1 MICTVGG
8 IKQKKG
14 AMNICPVDI
23 AALRAPDVLQEYC
36 RAALGAGKQ
45 IGRLTFYPCPYGSH
59 TRPKL
64 ETTEKDGCGVAMCR
78 ACNRGGT
85 VYDIAAAV
93 EGIDPRKDFARCVQ
107 TVADAVGYTLADTGT
122 ENAPKKSHRRR
133 KGAFSACWGISAPPA
148 EQTPA
153 EKLLELLPPEEEAAA
168 LDAVRR
174 LAARPDLQAQFAAM
188 LNLPPWIIQ
197 SHADI
202 QECACRGLLGVDKR
216 ERLLYVYTSCPA
228 DGEPVRVL
236 GVKTRNPQGVEPRF
250 LMRGRKSALWGIDSA
265 EYAGMVIVTEGESDA
280 LAVRASVES
289 ELEKWL
295 TDEPETYPEKALP
308 AVVAKPDA
316 GTFRESWAHAL
327 RGKSV
332 VLLADGD
339 EAGQKGAEATAEA
352 LKKAGVRMVKKWTPA
367 EGKKDAR
374 TAFDPA
380 RPWLLMRDII
390 TRMTDI

>member
-1 MICTVGG
+1 MLFFDIFN
-8 IKQKKG
+8 
-14 AMNICPVDI
+14 MNICPADI
-23 AALRAPDVLQEYC
+23 AALRAPDVLQDYC
-36 RAALGAGKQ
+36 RAALGAGKKT
-45 IGRLTFYPCPYGSH
+45 GPLTFYPCPYGSH

-64 ETTEKDGCGVAMCR
+64 ETTEKDGCGVALCR

-107 TVADAVGYTLADTGT
+107 TVADAVGYTLTDTGT
-122 ENAPKKSHRRR
+122 ENAPKKSNRRR
-133 KGAFSACWGISAPPA
+133 KSAFSARRGISAPPV

-153 EKLLELLPPEEEAAA
+153 EKPLELLPPEEEAAA

-197 SHADI
+197 SHTDI
-202 QECACRGLLGVDKR
+202 QECACRGLLGVD
-216 ERLLYVYTSCPA
+216 ERGRLVYVYTCCPA
-228 DGEPVRVL
+228 DDAPVRVHM
-236 GVKTRNPQGVEPRF
+236 VKTRCKEIPWGKNNKFRIPPGQS
-250 LMRGRKSALWGIDSA
+250 KSRLWGIDSA

-280 LAVRASVES
+280 LAVRAAVES
-289 ELEKWL
+289 EFERWL
-295 TDEPETYPEKALP
+295 TDEPETYPENALP

-327 RGKSV
+327 CDKSV
-332 VLLADGD
+332 VLLVDGD

-352 LKKAGVRMVKKWTPA
+352 LKKAGVRMVKRWTPA

>member
-1 MICTVGG
+1 
-8 IKQKKG
+8 
-14 AMNICPVDI
+14 MNICPADI
-23 AALRAPDVLQEYC
+23 AALRAPDVLQDYC
-36 RAALGAGKQ
+36 RAALGAGKRT
-45 IGRLTFYPCPYGSH
+45 GSLTFYPCPYGSH

-93 EGIDPRKDFARCVQ
+93 EGIDPRKDFARCVHA
-107 TVADAVGYTLADTGT
+107 VADAVGYTLTDTGT

-133 KGAFSACWGISAPPA
+133 KSAFSARRGITALSTA
-148 EQTPA
+148 QTPV
-153 EKLLELLPPEEEAAA
+153 EKPPELLQPEEEAAA

-174 LAARPDLQAQFAAM
+174 LAARPDLQARFATM

-197 SHADI
+197 SHTDI
-202 QECACRGLLGVDKR
+202 QECACRGLLGVDER

-228 DGEPVRVL
+228 DDAPARVL
-236 GVKTRNPQGVEPRF
+236 GVKTRNPQGVNPRF
-250 LMRGRKSALWGIDSA
+250 LMRGRKCALWGIDAA
-265 EYAGMVIVTEGESDA
+265 EYADMVIVTEGESDA
-280 LAVRASVES
+280 LAVRAAVES
-289 ELEKWL
+289 EFENWL
-295 TDEPETYPEKALP
+295 RTDPDTYPKDPPP

-316 GTFRESWAHAL
+316 GTFRETWAHAL

-352 LKKAGVRMVKKWTPA
+352 LKKAGVRMIKKWTPA
-367 EGKKDAR
+367 PGKKDAR
-374 TAFDPA
+374 AALDAA
-380 RPWLLMRDII
+380 RPWLLIDDIL
-390 TRMTDI
+390 TRMTEI

>member
-1 MICTVGG
+1 
-8 IKQKKG
+8 
-14 AMNICPVDI
+14 MNICPADI
-23 AALRAPDVLQEYC
+23 AALRAPDVLQDYC
-36 RAALGAGKQ
+36 RAALGAGKR

-107 TVADAVGYTLADTGT
+107 AVADAVGYTLTDSGT

-133 KGAFSACWGISAPPA
+133 KIAFSARRGISAIPTAQKPVEKPP
-148 EQTPA
+148 
-153 EKLLELLPPEEEAAA
+153 ELLQPEEEVAA

-174 LAARPDLQAQFAAM
+174 LAARPDLQARFAAM
-188 LNLPPWIIQ
+188 LNLPPWVIQ
-197 SHADI
+197 SHTDI
-202 QECACRGLLGVDKR
+202 QECACRGLLGVDER
-216 ERLLYVYTSCPA
+216 ERLLYVYTGCPSDDA
-228 DGEPVRVL
+228 PARVL
-236 GVKTRNPQGVEPRF
+236 GVKTRNPQGVNPRF
-250 LMRGRKSALWGIDSA
+250 LMRGRKCALWGIDAA

-280 LAVRASVES
+280 LAVRAAVES
-289 ELEKWL
+289 EFENWL
-295 TDEPETYPEKALP
+295 RTNPDTYPKDSPP

-316 GTFRESWAHAL
+316 GTFRETWAHAL

-332 VLLADGD
+332 VLLADND

-352 LKKAGVRMVKKWTPA
+352 LKKAGVRLVKKWTPA
-367 EGKKDAR
+367 PGKKDAR
-374 TAFDPA
+374 AALDAA
-380 RPWLLMRDII
+380 RPWLLIDDIL
-390 TRMTDI
+390 TRMTEI

>member
-1 MICTVGG
+1 MLFLDIFN
-8 IKQKKG
+8 
-14 AMNICPVDI
+14 MNICPADI
-23 AALRAPDVLQEYC
+23 SALRAPDVLQDYC
-36 RAALGAGKQ
+36 RAALGAGKK

-64 ETTEKDGCGVAMCR
+64 ETTEKDGCGLAMCR

-133 KGAFSACWGISAPPA
+133 KAAFSVRSGVSALPADKKPA
-148 EQTPA
+148 ESPQ
-153 EKLLELLPPEEEAAA
+153 EFLPPEEEAAA

-174 LAARPDLQAQFAAM
+174 LAARPNLQARFAVM

-197 SHADI
+197 SHTDI
-202 QECACRGLLGVDKR
+202 QECACRGLLGVDER

-236 GVKTRNPQGVEPRF
+236 GVKTRNPQGVNPRF
-250 LMRGRKSALWGIDSA
+250 LMRGRKSALWGIDA
-265 EYAGMVIVTEGESDA
+265 TEYASMVIVTEGESDA
-280 LAVRASVES
+280 LAVRAAVES
-289 ELEKWL
+289 ELDRWL
-295 TDEPETYPEKALP
+295 TEEPENYPANTLP

-316 GTFRESWAHAL
+316 GTFRETWARAL
-327 RGKSV
+327 RGKAI
-332 VLLADGD
+332 VLLADND
-339 EAGQKGAEATAEA
+339 EAGQKGAKATAEA
-352 LKKAGVRMVKKWTPA
+352 LKKAGVHMVKKWTPT

-374 TAFDPA
+374 AALDPA
-380 RPWLLMRDII
+380 RPWVLFGDII
-390 TRMTDI
+390 AKMTEI